1 MKRNSGLEYAK
12 PIKIGH
18 NVWLGGGVII
28 TSGVTL
34 GNNVVVGAGS
44 VVTKSFPDNVV
55 IAGNPARVIKK
66 ILEDQQPEKLE
77 DLRQTIDQIDQQ
89 IVKLLEKRMDTVTK
103 IGETKQ
109 ASKKAV
115 YDEKREQEV
124 LEKIASRLE
133 NTKYKET
140 ITATYID
147 LMKHS
152 RDYQNELNGEKV
164 DD

>member
-1 MKRNSGLEYAK
+1 MDAQSFHKK
-12 PIKIGH
+12 
-18 NVWLGGGVII
+18 VIHTFDYLHENPELSWKEI
-28 TSGVTL
+28 NT
-34 GNNVVVGAGS
+34 
-44 VVTKSFPDNVV
+44 TKY
-55 IAGNPARVIKK
+55 IKK